1 MQLVKDISVNDILE
15 GGVVEGLRY
24 ITLKSEFSLNGYIER
39 PNLPEEVDNKLYW
52 GLDVHGRFSFSG
64 YIKCNNNTYSSSY
77 LGFDTV
83 HDVDKI
89 PGSAMRTA
97 KDVQLEFIHSS
108 WTIERVKEKVGIN
121 SGK

>member
-39 PNLPEEVDNKLYW
+39 QNLPEEVDSELYW
-52 GLDVHGRFSFSG
+52 SLDVHGRFSFSG
-64 YIKCNNNTYSSSY
+64 YIKCNDDNFSGRY

-89 PGSAMRTA
+89 PDSATWTV
-97 KDVQLEFIHSS
+97 KDVQRECIHVAEQLRELERKL
-108 WTIERVKEKVGIN
+108 E
-121 SGK
+121 

>member
-39 PNLPEEVDNKLYW
+39 QNLPEEVDNKLYW

-108 WTIERVKEKVGIN
+108 
-121 SGK
+121 

>member
-39 PNLPEEVDNKLYW
+39 QNLPEEVDNKLYW

-64 YIKCNNNTYSSSY
+64 YIKCNNNAYSGSY

-89 PGSAMRTA
+89 SCSAMWTV
-97 KDVQLEFIHSS
+97 KDVQLECIHVAEQLKEL
-108 WTIERVKEKVGIN
+108 ERKLE
-121 SGK
+121 